1 MVRKGRDVQPPPASV
16 LYVRM
21 RLRRP
26 LAAIVAVIMA
36 VGVAAI
42 AAQPLLAQDVI
53 RPAQRWESLTTAHF
67 TVLFPATT
75 RDWAVDLRSRLEP
88 MGDAA
93 APVVEH
99 VRGR

>member
-26 LAAIVAVIMA
+26 LAAMVAVMVA
-36 VGVAAI
+36 VMPAVTLAVI
-42 AAQPLLAQDVI
+42 AAQPIAAQDVI

-75 RDWAVDLRSRLEP
+75 RDWAVDLASRLEP
-88 MGDAA
+88 MRDAVA
-93 APVVEH
+93 T
-99 VRGR
+99 